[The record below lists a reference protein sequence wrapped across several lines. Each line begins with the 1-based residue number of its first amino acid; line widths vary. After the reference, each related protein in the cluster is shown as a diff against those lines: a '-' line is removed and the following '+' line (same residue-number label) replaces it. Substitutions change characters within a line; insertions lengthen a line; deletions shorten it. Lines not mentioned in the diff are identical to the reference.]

1 MDILEVCF
9 ITTDEYED
17 FLSLMHLVLAINILK
32 QDCPIW
38 IGHSENLNWKNVQ
51 TDTILLFTPCNI

>member
-1 MDILEVCF
+1 MDILKVCF

-32 QDCPIW
+32 QDCPI
-38 IGHSENLNWKNVQ
+38 
-51 TDTILLFTPCNI
+51 